1 MLESDSP
8 RLIRREGHAMWLFTD
23 GRLLPVIAGG
33 DGTDGAGDGGSGDG
47 GADAGDPPD
56 LGEAGKRAIA
66 AERETAK
73 AAQKAA
79 REAEKRLKTLESELA
94 KFRDADKTELE
105 KQVEVARR
113 EAAAEATTQATQAFN
128 RRLLE
133 AEVKGAAAGKLS
145 DPADAVRLLDLDDFT
160 VADDGTIDTKPIAK
174 AIEQLLKE
182 KPYLSAGDPRRPSG
196 SADQGPQGAGN
207 GAGGGTDPGALF
219 GRLVADKL
227 RR

>member
-1 MLESDSP
+1 MLELDAP
-8 RLIRREGHAMWLFTD
+8 RLIHRDGRAMWLFDT
-23 GRLLPVIAGG
+23 GRVLPVIAGG
-33 DGTDGAGDGGSGDG
+33 DGSGDGSGDG
-47 GADAGDPPD
+47 GEGSGDGDPAD

-66 AERETAK
+66 AEREAAK
-73 AAQKAA
+73 AAQKAQ
-79 REAEKRLKTLESELA
+79 RDTEKRLKAAEAELA

-105 KQVEVARR
+105 KQVEVVRR
-113 EAAAEATTQATQAFN
+113 EAAAAATVEATKTFN

-145 DPADAVRLLDLDDFT
+145 DPADAVRLLDLDDFA
-160 VADDGTIDTKPIAK
+160 VADDGTIDTKPIVK

-196 SADQGPQGAGN
+196 SADQGPQGASN